1 MIFYGRFL
9 RIKTITVPTTAIA
22 MIIATTPTAMYAI
35 KSVVDAKFDLVVAVG
50 ATVGALSSEGR
61 DDFVC
66 ACSSRKHVWIHQ

>member
-1 MIFYGRFL
+1 M

-50 ATVGALSSEGR
+50 ATVGALATAKEDSECDG
-61 DDFVC
+61 
-66 ACSSRKHVWIHQ
+66 Q